1 MPIYEYYCND
11 CHGVFE
17 LLRQARE
24 SSLPQPCPECDAA
37 CPRLMPTSLQLRTL
51 RDGVPRRLP
60 DRGTFWH
67 LGEEVSAPI
76 RESVPAGEHPELYA
90 KKRGPARPPTAEERD
105 AFEARHLQR
114 LEEEAESVA
123 SGRPPVR
130 DLHEERRV
138 GKFVKRVR
146 QTADQQRA
154 LRRKTPNA
162 TTTPRTRSGTHQP
175 STTSEGARGFPPA

>member
-1 MPIYEYYCND
+1 MPIYEYYCGD

-24 SSLPQPCPECDAA
+24 ASQPQPCPECDAECA
-37 CPRLMPTSLQLRTL
+37 RLMPTSLQLRTL

-67 LGEEVSAPI
+67 LGKEVSAPI

-90 KKRGPARPPTAEERD
+90 KKRGPERPPTAEELE

-114 LEEEAESVA
+114 LEEEAEAVA

-130 DLHEERRV
+130 DLYEEQRV

-146 QTADQQRA
+146 QTADQQRV
-154 LRRKTPNA
+154 LRRKDSNA
-162 TTTPRTRSGTHQP
+162 KTTPRTRSGTHQP
-175 STTSEGARGFPPA
+175 SRTPEAGGS

>member
-1 MPIYEYYCND
+1 MPIYEYYCGD

-24 SSLPQPCPECDAA
+24 SSQAQPCPECDAECA
-37 CPRLMPTSLQLRTL
+37 RLMPTSLQLRTL

-67 LGEEVSAPI
+67 LGKEVSSPI

-90 KKRGPARPPTAEERD
+90 KKRGPERPPTAEERD

-114 LEEEAESVA
+114 LEEEAEAVA
-123 SGRPPVR
+123 SGRAPVR
-130 DLHEERRV
+130 NLYEEQSV
-138 GKFVKRVR
+138 GKFLKRVR

-154 LRRKTPNA
+154 LRRKAPNA
-162 TTTPRTRSGTHQP
+162 KTTPRTRSGMHQP
-175 STTSEGARGFPPA
+175 SKAPEGG